1 MLIEL
6 VYRTECPNVG
16 QARRNLLNALAAPGV
31 PARSTEWDSA
41 GQGAPVYARHF
52 ASPTVLMNTHDVAAD
67 NGVAS
72 SDACRLYRWTARFD
86 LRRTQR

>member
-6 VYRTECPNVG
+6 VYRTECPN

-41 GQGAPVYARHF
+41 GQGAPVYARH
-52 ASPTVLMNTHDVAAD
+52 SPTVLVNTHDVAAD

-86 LRRTQR
+86 LRRTQH